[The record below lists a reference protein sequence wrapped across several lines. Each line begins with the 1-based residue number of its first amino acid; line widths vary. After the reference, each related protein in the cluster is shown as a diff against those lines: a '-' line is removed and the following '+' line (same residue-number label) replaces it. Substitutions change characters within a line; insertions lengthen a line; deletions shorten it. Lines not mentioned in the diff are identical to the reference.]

1 MPTSTQKIWMR
12 LQLIISVD
20 RLVKPCYNTHMTQAL
35 INLAIMLSPLVLML
49 VAMIIKGEF

>member
-1 MPTSTQKIWMR
+1 MK

-35 INLAIMLSPLVLML
+35 VNLAIMLSPLALML
-49 VAMIIKGEF
+49 VAIVIKGEF

>member
-1 MPTSTQKIWMR
+1 
-12 LQLIISVD
+12 
-20 RLVKPCYNTHMTQAL
+20 MTQAL

>member
-35 INLAIMLSPLVLML
+35 INFAIVLSPLVLML